1 MFNLGSHTYVGE
13 SQPVCIIGL
22 SSFGWIP
29 SLVPCFWIKFHKALD
44 YTEIRETRRAL
55 KLHYDTLER
64 NDILLDDL
72 RGMLGVEGVTSNPNN

>member
-1 MFNLGSHTYVGE
+1 MLERVR
-13 SQPVCIIGL
+13 PVRIIGL

-29 SLVPCFWIKFHKALD
+29 SLVPCSWIKFHKALD
-44 YTEIRETRRAL
+44 YIEIRETRRAL

-72 RGMLGVEGVTSNPNN
+72 RGMLGVGVTSSPSN